1 MLGYVYMLD
10 MSWGWG
16 ILMMLGWLALLAIF
30 LSVVLAAVRD
40 RRAPSPREVLD
51 RRLAAGE
58 INGPRQ
64 SVHQH
69 RLQPDLGR
77 SRRARVGRVGRRC
90 L

>member
-1 MLGYVYMLD
+1 MLGYIYMLD

-40 RRAPSPREVLD
+40 R
-51 RRLAAGE
+51 AAVST
-58 INGPRQ
+58 PA
-64 SVHQH
+64 HQH

-77 SRRARVGRVGRRC
+77 SRRAGVGRVGRRC